1 MSVPLIEVC
10 VDSAEG
16 LAAAIDGGADRIELC
31 AALALGG
38 LTPSPGLMSLAA
50 RAPVPVH
57 AMIRPREGDF
67 VYSAAEIG
75 QMVADI
81 AAVRQAGLAGVVF
94 GACRPDG
101 MLDQEVLASLVA
113 SSTGLDLTLHRAFD
127 LAPDKD
133 AALEL
138 AIDLGFSRVLTS
150 GGATTAV
157 AGALTLARLL
167 ELAAGRIC
175 IMPGSG
181 ISATTV
187 GILRQL
193 PLREIHASCATA
205 ISVNPTAVSLG
216 FSGPM
221 RRQTDRVALQALRA
235 ALAD

>member
-1 MSVPLIEVC
+1 MPVPLIEVC

-16 LAAAIDGGADRIELC
+16 LAAAIDGGADRVELC

-38 LTPSPGLMSLAA
+38 LTPSPGLMALAA
-50 RAPVPVH
+50 RAPLPIH
-57 AMIRPREGDF
+57 AMIRPRQGDF

-94 GACRPDG
+94 GANRADG

-113 SSTGLDLTLHRAFD
+113 ASTGLDLTLHRAFD
-127 LAPDKD
+127 LAPDKV

-138 AIDLGFSRVLTS
+138 AIGLGFSRILTS

-157 AGALTLARLL
+157 AGAIPLARLL
-167 ELAAGRIC
+167 ELAAGRIG

-181 ISATTV
+181 ISAATV
-187 GILRQL
+187 GSLRHL

-205 ISVNPTAVSLG
+205 ISVNPTAVSFG